1 MQIDQAIALR
11 DALTQSIDDAQAAG
25 ATQVSLTAALQ
36 AADDAARAELQAAID
51 DAAGKTPG
59 G

>member
-11 DALTQSIDDAQAAG
+11 DALTQAIGDAQAAG

-51 DAAGKTPG
+51 DSGKTPG